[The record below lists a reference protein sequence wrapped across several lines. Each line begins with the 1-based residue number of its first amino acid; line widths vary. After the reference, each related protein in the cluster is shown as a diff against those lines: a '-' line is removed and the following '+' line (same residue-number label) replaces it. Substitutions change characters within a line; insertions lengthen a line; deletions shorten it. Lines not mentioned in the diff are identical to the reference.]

1 MRLERRFSPPIDSPP
16 ACRIRHQ
23 KRMKMKITY
32 FEGSNANERA
42 FMLRVEQGLQSS
54 RLPRLRK
61 VRIRR
66 AMRRPE
72 VVRKAMAEVAEQ
84 EYWNEDTTEDEK
96 LRSIDW
102 DSIDW
107 EAILNIVLMIMKMF
121 I

>member
-1 MRLERRFSPPIDSPP
+1 
-16 ACRIRHQ
+16 
-23 KRMKMKITY
+23 MKITY

-61 VRIRR
+61 IRIRR
-66 AMRRPE
+66 AMKRPE
-72 VVRKAMAEVAEQ
+72 VVRQAMAEVAEQ
-84 EYWNEDTTEDEK
+84 EYWNESTTEDEK